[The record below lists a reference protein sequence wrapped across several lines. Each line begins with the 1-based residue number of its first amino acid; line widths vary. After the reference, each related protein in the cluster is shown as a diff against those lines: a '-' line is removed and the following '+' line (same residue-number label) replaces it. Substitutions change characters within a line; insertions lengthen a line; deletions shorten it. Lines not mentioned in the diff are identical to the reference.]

1 MEMTHGQAAAA
12 KAAAANAAEAAP
24 APARP
29 PHGGPAFAS
38 DLPFPPQYG
47 SELLV
52 ISRGRGV
59 WLEDKAGKRYLD
71 FAGGIAVNA
80 LGYGRADLAKIAMKQ
95 MRRLSHIS
103 NLFTTEPALAL
114 ARAMLATGPFKFE
127 SVFFGNSGTEA
138 NEAALKYARLHSMRT
153 KGIGHE
159 KLLCFSGAFHGRTMG
174 SLSCTPTPKYQD
186 PFLPLIPGV
195 VVAPY
200 NDPQAL
206 ARILTDEFAGVIV
219 EVIQGEG
226 GLTAMTPEFARAL
239 NEACARTGAILIAD
253 EIQTGMARTGT
264 FYGSEGIG
272 LMPDI
277 ITLAKPL
284 AGGLPLSAALIP
296 KKVNCLIHQSDH
308 GTTFGGGPVTTAV
321 AGKVWE
327 IMSKPEFVRNVR
339 DMGQL
344 LEQGLVRVKAAH
356 PDKVGELRGRGLL
369 RGFEY
374 LGGEVQDFLETLR
387 TRGMLVLRAGAN
399 VVRIA
404 PPLVISAGE
413 IETGITLIK
422 EALR

>member
-1 MEMTHGQAAAA
+1 MEMKSASSAHT
-12 KAAAANAAEAAP
+12 
-24 APARP
+24 
-29 PHGGPAFAS
+29 GPAMAL

-52 ISRGRGV
+52 ISRGRGS
-59 WLEDKAGKRYLD
+59 WLEDTAGRRYLD

-80 LGYGRADLAKIAMKQ
+80 LGYGRADLARTAMKQ

-114 ARAMLATGPFKFE
+114 ARAMLSRGPFKFS

-138 NEAALKYARLHSMRT
+138 NEAALKYARLHSLRT
-153 KGIGHE
+153 RGPGHE
-159 KLLCFSGAFHGRTMG
+159 KFLCFSGAFHGRTLG
-174 SLSCTPTPKYQD
+174 SLSCTPSPKYQD
-186 PFLPLIPGV
+186 PFQPLLPGV

-200 NDPQAL
+200 NDLEAL
-206 ARILTDEFAGVIV
+206 RHTLTEDFAGVIV

-226 GLTAMTPEFARAL
+226 GLAEMTPEFARAL
-239 NEACARTGAILIAD
+239 NEGCARTGAILIAD
-253 EIQTGMARTGT
+253 EVQTGMARTGT
-264 FYGSEGIG
+264 FYASEGVG
-272 LMPDI
+272 LEPDI

-284 AGGLPLSAALIP
+284 GGGLPLSAALIP
-296 KKVNCLIHQSDH
+296 EKVHALIHLGDH

-327 IMSKPEFVRNVR
+327 KVSRPEFVERVR
-339 DMGQL
+339 ETGEQL
-344 LEQGLVRVKAAH
+344 RKGLERIKSAH
-356 PDKVGELRGRGLL
+356 PEKIGDLRGRGLL

-374 LGGEVQDFLETLR
+374 TGGEVKDFLDTLR
-387 TRGMLVLRAGAN
+387 ERGMLALRSGTN

-404 PPLVISAGE
+404 PPLVITGRE
-413 IETGITLIK
+413 IETGIRLIE